1 MPLFTLTDEELVR
14 AALDPLTRRDL
25 IEQPPA
31 VGETMQQLGVSATNL
46 DGPVRSWI
54 NGRFR
59 GPRGLSLLTRG
70 KIKSETKW
78 SQLVQLL
85 TQEATA

>member
-1 MPLFTLTDEELVR
+1 MPLSTLTDEELVR
-14 AALDPLTRRDL
+14 AALDPLTRRNL

-31 VGETMQQLGVSATNL
+31 AAETMQQVGVSATNL
-46 DGPVRSWI
+46 DGPVRSWV

-70 KIKSETKW
+70 TIKSETKW
-78 SQLVQLL
+78 SQLLELL
-85 TQEATA
+85 TQEAAA